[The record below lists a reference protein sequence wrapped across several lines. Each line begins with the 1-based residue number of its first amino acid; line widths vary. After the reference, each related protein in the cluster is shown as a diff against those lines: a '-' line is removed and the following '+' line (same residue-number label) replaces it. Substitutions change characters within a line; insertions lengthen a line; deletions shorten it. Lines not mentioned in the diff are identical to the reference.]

1 MRSNHMI
8 RIFTFLSAILLFL
21 NNLYATDRMQFSNIG
36 FKEGLN
42 NMNISAISQDK
53 SGYIWVATMGGL
65 SRYNGY
71 EFKHY
76 YFDSNNPASLCSN
89 HVSSLFCSND
99 GLMFIG
105 TETGVNCYDSRA
117 DKLISF
123 FPNFKNVVTSFAEH
137 NGFIYMGTNIGL
149 YRFRPGKGELEELGS
164 NLTEKPSLSS
174 LLFDKN
180 GNLWCGLGNGK
191 GLAIYDL
198 KSDRFDFYRNH
209 FGAAIIN
216 DMNTVR
222 TLFQATE
229 NLILLGTK
237 GGISCF
243 DLNARQY
250 VGSGNY
256 TKLLSGLS
264 GFDIRFLM
272 EKEPAIYWIG
282 TLQSGLFIYDKSR
295 NTIVRHFQGDG
306 TDEIHS
312 NNYMSC
318 FTDNSG
324 NVWIGTFDAGLDVSF
339 KQAKN
344 FNPDVSLNI
353 LTKGKFITSIS
364 KDHKNN
370 FLLATRENGF
380 LVYNTE
386 NKKST
391 VFDKTNSKLGN
402 PNIRTVFVDSEN
414 KYWIGIYFGLQIFD
428 PGKKTFKTLSIPEP
442 NSGPFSILQMR
453 DRVFVGTE
461 GQGLLLFDLKGNL
474 LDQFV
479 MQGPTIPKIIQLND
493 NEILFTSY
501 GNGLFAL
508 NFNDH
513 AIRRIEVA
521 DMKKYPGFLNVVT
534 VYKDREGIVWAGTY
548 NYGLFRLDLK
558 NSELRNFN
566 VREGLPSTDAIGIEE
581 DDCNHLW
588 VSTSFGLARF
598 DKDHYNIKTYFVN
611 EGINNY
617 QFHENAAY
625 KDENGVIC
633 FGGNLG
639 MTFFNPREIL
649 QENSNVPRVVLDNL
663 FVQNQLVTPSMGTEM
678 LTESLPF
685 TKEIVLNHKEQHFS
699 IDFVSF
705 DFLSPEKMK
714 YSYILEGY
722 DKEWLSSGT
731 QRRVS
736 FSNLPRGDYVL
747 KVKSVN
753 GDGTPSENVAA
764 LKIRIKP
771 APWFSYLAW
780 ALYFAVLGGIAWL
793 FFRLRIKAYVY
804 KKDLEIEHLEHL
816 REHEINSMKQ
826 KFFTNISHEL
836 RTPLTLIYGLVSQ
849 FSKQENLTP
858 QIKEYA
864 HSLDLNVNRL
874 LKLINQLLTY
884 KKIESESLTLW
895 LEEGNLN
902 DEILKIVDL
911 FTLYAKEKEIR
922 IDFIEDNNYT
932 FWFDHDTL
940 EKILSNLLSNAI
952 KHSEKGGRIEVI
964 IKKISAVEAAPIYKS
979 DFTSRKSEF
988 IEVCVKDNA
997 SGIDEKDWDTIFDR
1011 YKQVESDGRQRP
1023 DYSGTGI
1030 GLNFTKSLVEIHKGE
1045 IRMKSEAGVGS
1056 TFAFILPLDSSVF
1069 QLADFADTKASD
1081 NPLIASHQIAE
1092 DIEYKDA
1099 IHPDIHVDFGQTVLI
1114 VEDDPQLNTFLVNS
1128 LKSHYKTIAAHE
1140 GETGLKMVKQ
1150 HLPDIVVS
1158 DIMMPKM
1165 DGHELT
1171 KKIKGNSE
1179 LCHIPMILL
1188 TAKTETS
1195 SQIDGMQS
1203 GADLY
1208 ITKPFNIDFL
1218 LAAIDS
1224 QLKNRKRIHDIF
1236 LNGQMPKL
1244 DRSLINQLDIHFLS
1258 KLNAFLEKEV
1268 ANPELDIL
1276 LLAKNMNM
1284 SRSAFY
1290 RKFMGLTKLS
1300 PITYLKKHRINK
1312 SIVLMS
1318 QEKYTH
1324 IEISEMTGFG
1334 SPSYFSRAFKQEKGM
1349 SPREYINQLKE
1360 EAIAEP

>member
-1 MRSNHMI
+1 
-8 RIFTFLSAILLFL
+8 
-21 NNLYATDRMQFSNIG
+21 
-36 FKEGLN
+36 
-42 NMNISAISQDK
+42 MNISAIAQDK
-53 SGYIWVATMGGL
+53 AGYIWVATMGGL

-123 FPNFKNVVTSFAEH
+123 FPNFKNVVTSFAEYD
-137 NGFIYMGTNIGL
+137 GFIYMGTSLGL

-164 NLTEKPSLSS
+164 NLTEKPNFSS
-174 LLFDKN
+174 LLFDKS
-180 GNLWCGLGNGK
+180 GNLWCGMLNGK
-191 GLAIYDL
+191 GLALYDL
-198 KSDRFDFYRNH
+198 KTDRFDFYRNH
-209 FGAAIIN
+209 SGAALMN

-229 NLILLGTK
+229 NLFLLGTK
-237 GGISCF
+237 GGLSCF
-243 DLNARQY
+243 DIKGRQY
-250 VGSGNY
+250 VGSSNNSQ
-256 TKLLSGLS
+256 LPSGLS
-264 GFDIRFLM
+264 GYDIRFLM
-272 EKEPAIYWIG
+272 RKEPAIYWIG
-282 TLQSGLFIYDKSR
+282 TLQSGLFIYDTSKNS
-295 NTIVRHFQGDG
+295 IFHHFQGDG
-306 TDEIHS
+306 TDEVHS

-318 FTDNSG
+318 LTDKSG
-324 NVWIGTFDAGLDVSF
+324 NVWLGTFDAGLDVSY

-344 FNPDVSLNI
+344 FNSDVSLNK

-364 KDHKNN
+364 KDRRKN
-370 FLLATRENGF
+370 FLIATRENGF
-380 LVYNTE
+380 FVYNTE
-386 NKKST
+386 NKKSM

-428 PGKKTFKTLSIPEP
+428 PDKKTFKTLPVPEP
-442 NSGPFSILQMR
+442 NSGSVSILQMR
-453 DRVFVGTE
+453 DRIFVGTE
-461 GQGLLLFDLKGNL
+461 GQGLLEFDLKGKL
-474 LDQFV
+474 LDQFI

-501 GNGLFAL
+501 GYGLFAL

-521 DMKKYPGFLNVVT
+521 DVKKYPGLLNAIT
-534 VYKDREGIVWAGTY
+534 AYKDKEGFVWVGTY
-548 NYGLFRLDLK
+548 NFGLFRLDLI
-558 NSELRNFN
+558 NSEVHIFN
-566 VREGLPSTDAIGIEE
+566 VREGLPSCDAIGIAE
-581 DDCNHLW
+581 DDFNNLW
-588 VSTSFGLARF
+588 VSTSFGLA
-598 DKDHYNIKTYFVN
+598 KLNKNNNNIKTYFVN
-611 EGINNY
+611 EGVNNY

-625 KDENGVIC
+625 RDEQGIIC
-633 FGGNLG
+633 FGGNFGL
-639 MTFFNPREIL
+639 TYFNPFEIL
-649 QENSNVPRVVLDNL
+649 QENIDAPRVVLDNL
-663 FVQNQLVTPSMGTEM
+663 FIQNQLITPSEGKGL
-678 LTESLPF
+678 LTESLSF
-685 TKEIVLNHKEQHFS
+685 TKEIVLTHKEQNFS

-722 DKEWLSSGT
+722 DKDWLSSGT

-736 FSNLPRGDYVL
+736 YSNLPRGNYVF

-753 GDGTPSENVAA
+753 GEGTPSENIAQ
-764 LKIRIKP
+764 LKILVKP

-780 ALYFAVLGGIAWL
+780 SVYLGMLVGIAWL

-816 REHEINSMKQ
+816 REHEINVMKQ

-849 FSKQENLTP
+849 LSRQEKLSP

-864 HSLDLNVNRL
+864 YSLDLNVYRL

-902 DEILKIVDL
+902 DEVRKIVEL

-922 IDFIEDNNYT
+922 IDFIEDNSFT
-932 FWFDHDTL
+932 FWFDHDKL
-940 EKILSNLLSNAI
+940 EKIMSNLLSNAI

-964 IKKISAVEAAPIYKS
+964 IRKILAVEASLVYKT
-979 DFTSRKSEF
+979 DFIDRKQEF
-988 IEVCVKDNA
+988 IEICVKDYA
-997 SGIDEKDWDTIFDR
+997 TGIDKKDWDTIFDR
-1011 YKQVESDGRQRP
+1011 YKQVESEGRQRP

-1045 IRMKSEAGVGS
+1045 IRMKSEMGEGS
-1056 TFAFILPLDSSVF
+1056 TFAFILPLDSSIF
-1069 QLADFADTKASD
+1069 QPSDFADSKSSD
-1081 NPLIASHQIAE
+1081 NPLIASNQIVE
-1092 DIEYKDA
+1092 DLEYKDA
-1099 IHPDIHVDFGQTVLI
+1099 VHPDVQIDFGKTVLI

-1128 LKSHYKTIAAHE
+1128 LKNYYKTIIAHD
-1140 GETGLKMVKQ
+1140 GEAGLKMVKQ
-1150 HLPDIVVS
+1150 YLPDIVVS

-1165 DGHELT
+1165 DGYQLT
-1171 KKIKGNSE
+1171 KSIKGNSE

-1244 DRSLINQLDIHFLS
+1244 ERSEINPLDIHFLS
-1258 KLNAFLEKEV
+1258 KLNTFLEKETS
-1268 ANPELDIL
+1268 NPELDIL

-1290 RKFMGLTKLS
+1290 RKFMGLTRLS
-1300 PITYLKKHRINK
+1300 PIAYLKKHRINK
-1312 SIVLMS
+1312 SIELMY
-1318 QEKYTH
+1318 QEKFTL

-1334 SPSYFSRAFKQEKGM
+1334 SPSYFSKAFKQEKGI
-1349 SPREYINQLKE
+1349 SPREFINQLKE
-1360 EAIAEP
+1360 KVNAGP

>member
-1 MRSNHMI
+1 MLLNHMV
-8 RIFTFLSAILLFL
+8 RINIFLSALLFL
-21 NNLYATDRMQFSNIG
+21 LNNTYAADRLQFRNIG

-42 NMNISAISQDK
+42 NMNISAIAQDK
-53 SGYIWVATMGGL
+53 AGYIWVATMGGL
-65 SRYNGY
+65 CRYNGY

-76 YFDSNNPASLCSN
+76 YFDSNNPTSLCSN

-117 DKLISF
+117 DKMISF
-123 FPNFKNVVTSFAEH
+123 FPNFKNAVAAFAEYD
-137 NGFIYMGTNIGL
+137 GFIYMGTSLGL

-164 NLTEKPSLSS
+164 NLTEKPIFSS
-174 LLFDKN
+174 LLFDKS
-180 GNLWCGLGNGK
+180 GNLWCGMLNGK
-191 GLAIYDL
+191 GLALYDL
-198 KSDRFDFYRNH
+198 KSDRFDFYHNH
-209 FGAAIIN
+209 SGTALMN

-237 GGISCF
+237 GGLFCF
-243 DLNARQY
+243 DIKGRQY
-250 VGSGNY
+250 VGSSNN
-256 TKLLSGLS
+256 TQLPSGLS
-264 GFDIRFLM
+264 GYDIRFVM
-272 EKEPAIYWIG
+272 KKEPAIYWIG
-282 TLQSGLFIYDKSR
+282 TLQSGLFIYDSSK
-295 NTIVRHFQGDG
+295 NTTIRHFQGDG
-306 TDEIHS
+306 TDEVHS

-318 FTDNSG
+318 LTDKSG
-324 NVWIGTFDAGLDVSF
+324 NVWLGTFDAGLDVSY

-344 FNPDVSLNI
+344 FNSDVSLNK

-364 KDHKNN
+364 KDSKKNL
-370 FLLATRENGF
+370 LLATRENGF
-380 LVYNTE
+380 FVYNTE
-386 NKKST
+386 NKKAM

-428 PGKKTFKTLSIPEP
+428 PDKKTFKTLPVPEP
-442 NSGPFSILQMR
+442 NNGSVSILQVR
-453 DRVFVGTE
+453 DRIFVGSD
-461 GQGLLLFDLKGNL
+461 GQGLLEFDLKGKL
-474 LDQFV
+474 LDQFI
-479 MQGPTIPKIIQLND
+479 MQGPTVPKIIQLND
-493 NEILFTSY
+493 NEILFASY
-501 GNGLFAL
+501 GYGLFAL

-521 DMKKYPGFLNVVT
+521 DVKKYPGLLNAVT
-534 VYKDREGIVWAGTY
+534 AYKDKEGIVWVGTY
-548 NYGLFRLDLK
+548 NYGLFRLDLI
-558 NSELRNFN
+558 NSEVHIFN
-566 VREGLPSTDAIGIEE
+566 VREGLPSCDAIGIAE
-581 DDCNHLW
+581 DDFNNLW
-588 VSTSFGLARF
+588 VSTSFGLA
-598 DKDHYNIKTYFVN
+598 KLNKNNNSIKTYFVN
-611 EGINNY
+611 EGVNNY

-625 KDENGVIC
+625 KDEQGTVC

-639 MTFFNPREIL
+639 LTYFKPSEIL
-649 QENSNVPRVVLDNL
+649 QENIDAPRVVLDNL
-663 FVQNQLVTPSMGTEM
+663 FIENQLITPSEGKG
-678 LTESLPF
+678 LLNESLPF
-685 TKEIVLNHKEQHFS
+685 AKKIVLTHKEQHFS

-736 FSNLPRGDYVL
+736 YSNLPRGEYVL

-753 GDGTPSENVAA
+753 GAGIPSPNVAE
-764 LKIRIKP
+764 LKIRVKP

-780 ALYFAVLGGIAWL
+780 TIYFAVLCGIGWL
-793 FFRLRIKAYVY
+793 FFRLRMKAYIY
-804 KKDLEIEHLEHL
+804 KKDLEVEHMEHL
-816 REHEINSMKQ
+816 REHEINIMKQ

-849 FSKQENLTP
+849 LSRQEKLSP
-858 QIKEYA
+858 QIKEYTY
-864 HSLDLNVNRL
+864 SLDLNVNRL

-895 LEEGNLN
+895 LEEANLN
-902 DEILKIVDL
+902 EEVRKIVDL
-911 FTLYAKEKEIR
+911 FILYAKEKEIR
-922 IDFIEDNNYT
+922 IDLIEENSFT
-932 FWFDHDTL
+932 FWFDHDKL

-952 KHSEKGGRIEVI
+952 KHTEKGGRIEVI
-964 IKKISAVEAAPIYKS
+964 IKKIMSADDYQIFKS
-979 DFTSRKSEF
+979 DFIDPKKEF
-988 IEVCVKDNA
+988 VEICVKDYA
-997 SGIDEKDWDTIFDR
+997 SGIDEKEWDTIFDR
-1011 YKQVESDGRQRP
+1011 YKQIESDGRQRP

-1030 GLNFTKSLVEIHKGE
+1030 GLNFTKSLVEVHKGE
-1045 IRMKSEAGVGS
+1045 IQMKSKIGEGS
-1056 TFAFILPLDSSVF
+1056 SFAFILPLDSSVF
-1069 QLADFADTKASD
+1069 KPEDFADSKFNDSL
-1081 NPLIASHQIAE
+1081 PLKSAEIFGDAMEEEPNRPEIQIDYE
-1092 DIEYKDA
+1092 K
-1099 IHPDIHVDFGQTVLI
+1099 TVLV
-1114 VEDDPQLNTFLVNS
+1114 VEDDLQLNTFLINS
-1128 LKSHYKTIAAHE
+1128 LKKYYKTITAHD
-1140 GETGLKMVKQ
+1140 GVVGLKMVKQ
-1150 HLPDIVVS
+1150 HLPDIVIS

-1165 DGHELT
+1165 DGYQLT
-1171 KKIKGNSE
+1171 KSIKGNSE

-1195 SQIDGMQS
+1195 SQIDGMHS

-1244 DRSLINQLDIHFLS
+1244 DRSEINQLDIHFLS
-1258 KLNAFLEKEV
+1258 KLNAFLGKEIS
-1268 ANPELDIL
+1268 NPELDIL
-1276 LLAKNMNM
+1276 LLAKTMNM

-1300 PITYLKKHRINK
+1300 PIAYLKKHRINK
-1312 SIVLMS
+1312 SIELMYLD
-1318 QEKYTH
+1318 KYSH
-1324 IEISEMTGFG
+1324 IEISEMLGFG

-1349 SPREYINQLKE
+1349 SPREFLNQLKE
-1360 EAIAEP
+1360 ESVAEV